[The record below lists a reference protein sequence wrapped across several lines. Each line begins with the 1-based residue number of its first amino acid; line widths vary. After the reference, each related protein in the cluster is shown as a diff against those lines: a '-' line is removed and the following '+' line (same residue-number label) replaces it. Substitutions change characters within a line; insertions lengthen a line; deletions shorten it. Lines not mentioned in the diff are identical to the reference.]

1 MTLITIL
8 GICATF
14 FTILILFV
22 HGTVIGVKTYKA
34 QKAKKNAKK
43 ANLQQLL
50 SDILSSDEA
59 VAKTAMKKLQ
69 QALIADQLNG
79 KKGGLLSA

>member
-1 MTLITIL
+1 MTLLTIL

-22 HGTVIGVKTYKA
+22 HGTVIGFKTYKN
-34 QKAKKNAKK
+34 QQAKKNAKK

-50 SDILSSDEA
+50 SDIMSSDEQ
-59 VAKTAMKKLQ
+59 VAKEAQKKLQ
-69 QALIADQLNG
+69 QALIAAQIKG
-79 KKGGLLSA
+79 KGGVLDV

>member
-14 FTILILFV
+14 FTILILYV
-22 HGTVIGVKTYKA
+22 HGTVIGVKTYKNH
-34 QKAKKNAKK
+34 QAKINAKK
-43 ANLQQLL
+43 ANVQQLL
-50 SDILSSDEA
+50 SDILSSDET
-59 VAKTAMKKLQ
+59 VAKQAMKKLQ
-69 QALIADQLNG
+69 QAIIADQLNG